1 MLLLERCIA
10 TMKMLL
16 KYSKPILTIADKD
29 TDTEEVKRQHGFLI
43 YMGLLMSFGGLLW
56 GIICIINGLYLPM
69 VVPFTYIGITIVNF
83 FYLYITK
90 NFIVSQN
97 IQILISLLL
106 PFFFQFFL
114 GGFVASGGNVLWA
127 VLAVFGSFTLRR
139 KYMAIIWLILFIL
152 LMVFSGLVD
161 QEAKQFDIGMSEGY
175 ITFFFV
181 LNFIMTITIIFT
193 LYYYFVNSE
202 EQARIR
208 LNESLKE
215 IKLVQNQL
223 IESEKMASLGSLVS
237 GIAHE
242 INTPLGIV
250 LTSISHIDNEVK
262 KIESN
267 YNEQSLTEEALK
279 EFITETKQIVKIIS
293 NQLNNAVTLIK
304 SFKNIS
310 VDQHIEDQREF
321 NLKQYIDDIIISLRN
336 VIKKRHVRVINNIDA
351 DLELDSYPGIF
362 SQIFSNLIINSINH
376 GFEYNSEENIIEISL
391 KEMDKTL
398 IITYK
403 DNGKGIDDAY
413 AKKIFDPFFT
423 TKRGAGGSGLGL
435 NIVYNLV
442 TQKLGGTLKVV
453 KISPHGLGFTMRLNN
468 KVKKV

>member
-1 MLLLERCIA
+1 MM
-10 TMKMLL
+10 TFL
-16 KYSKPILTIADKD
+16 KHFKPILTIADKE
-29 TDTEEVKRQHGFLI
+29 TNTEEEKRQHSFLV

-56 GIICIINGLYLPM
+56 GIICIVNELYLPM
-69 VVPFTYIGITIVNF
+69 TVPFTYIGITTLNF
-83 FYLYITK
+83 LYLYNTK

-139 KYMAIIWLILFIL
+139 KHMTIIWLILFIL
-152 LMVFSGLVD
+152 LVIFSGLVD
-161 QEAKQFDIGMSEGY
+161 QEAKKFDIGLSEEY
-175 ITFFFV
+175 IIFFFV
-181 LNFIMTITIIFT
+181 FNFIMTITIIFT
-193 LYYYFVNSE
+193 LYYYFVSIE
-202 EQARIR
+202 EKARIR
-208 LNESLKE
+208 LNESLKK

-237 GIAHE
+237 GVAHE

-262 KIESN
+262 KMESN

-279 EFITETKQIVKIIS
+279 EYITETKQIVKIIS

-310 VDQHIEDQREF
+310 VDQHIEDKREF
-321 NLKQYIDDIIISLRN
+321 NLKQYIDDIVISLRN
-336 VIKKRHVRVINNIDA
+336 VIKKRSVRVINKIDA
-351 DLELDSYPGIF
+351 DIELNSYPSIF

-376 GFEYNSEENIIEISL
+376 GFEYNNKENIIEISL
-391 KEMDKTL
+391 EEIGETL
-398 IITYK
+398 ILTYK
-403 DNGKGIDDAY
+403 DNGKGIDDIY
-413 AKKIFDPFFT
+413 ENKIFDPFFT

-442 TQKLGGTLKVV
+442 TQKLGGTLKAVR
-453 KISPHGLGFTMRLNN
+453 ISPLGLGFTMKLSN
-468 KVKKV
+468 KIKKV